1 MVMAAIVLPAMWVK
15 RVLIVVPGLLYQ
27 LRLPTVQS
35 AAPNYIPT
43 VTEAMLTIGSFT
55 GLALVVYIFT
65 KLFPP
70 VPAWEL
76 SGVIRLRTSPPFLF
90 SLKSVFLAWAVG
102 ISMSAGFVFLWSVFT
117 LGLGRDSALYLYAV
131 RLQDLQ
137 ILQSPLLT
145 NTPTLNLLAI
155 VVLSGLAVLLF
166 RKIFHGS

>member
-1 MVMAAIVLPAMWVK
+1 M
-15 RVLIVVPGLLYQ
+15 VPGLLYQ

-145 NTPTLNLLAI
+145 NNADAQPPCYCSTVGLGCPPLQKNIPWLLEFYFER
-155 VVLSGLAVLLF
+155 L
-166 RKIFHGS
+166 RRHG